1 MDIKQLK
8 YFLLVADMGGFTNAA
23 RAMGLGQSAIS
34 KQIKLLETEVGAQL
48 FLRHGRGIVLTP
60 AGRQLLDHARDI
72 TERIEVARAD
82 MSELSKS
89 VAGEITCGLPAS
101 LGSTLTTPLL
111 KRFLDSYPLV
121 RLSLVEGL
129 SGHLYEWLLRGDLD
143 LAALYMPSVNNSLF
157 SEFILSDQIYLV
169 WANDGIPAPETI
181 PFDEAVGKP
190 LILSSAAH
198 ALRKRV
204 EHIASQR
211 NLKVNI
217 RCQVDSI
224 AAIRNLVLQGYGY
237 ALMPVS
243 LIQSELEQGMVSCSR
258 LVDPTLNRDLLLAM
272 SPYTRNTPL
281 TRTLRREIRQLV
293 SDTTSGVLSTG
304 H

>member
-1 MDIKQLK
+1 
-8 YFLLVADMGGFTNAA
+8 
-23 RAMGLGQSAIS
+23 
-34 KQIKLLETEVGAQL
+34 
-48 FLRHGRGIVLTP
+48 
-60 AGRQLLDHARDI
+60 
-72 TERIEVARAD
+72 
-82 MSELSKS
+82 
-89 VAGEITCGLPAS
+89 
-101 LGSTLTTPLL
+101 
-111 KRFLDSYPLV
+111 
-121 RLSLVEGL
+121 
-129 SGHLYEWLLRGDLD
+129 
-143 LAALYMPSVNNSLF
+143 MPSVNNSLF

-181 PFDEAVGKP
+181 PFDEAVGRP

-293 SDTTSGVLSTG
+293 SDTTSGVLPTG
-304 H
+304 P

>member
-129 SGHLYEWLLRGDLD
+129 SGHLYDVPPHPLRD
-143 LAALYMPSVNNSLF
+143 
-157 SEFILSDQIYLV
+157 I
-169 WANDGIPAPETI
+169 
-181 PFDEAVGKP
+181 
-190 LILSSAAH
+190 
-198 ALRKRV
+198 
-204 EHIASQR
+204 
-211 NLKVNI
+211 
-217 RCQVDSI
+217 
-224 AAIRNLVLQGYGY
+224 
-237 ALMPVS
+237 
-243 LIQSELEQGMVSCSR
+243 
-258 LVDPTLNRDLLLAM
+258 
-272 SPYTRNTPL
+272 
-281 TRTLRREIRQLV
+281 
-293 SDTTSGVLSTG
+293 
-304 H
+304 

>member
-181 PFDEAVGKP
+181 PF
-190 LILSSAAH
+190 
-198 ALRKRV
+198 
-204 EHIASQR
+204 ASQR

-293 SDTTSGVLSTG
+293 SDTTSGVLPTG
-304 H
+304 P